1 MTETHM
7 PSTLLSSMIHYS
19 IRLHFTVTDNREITN
34 IAVTETVT
42 KLEVALEAELETR
55 SWPLL
60 IQYSVMYNKNRMGG

>member
-1 MTETHM
+1 
-7 PSTLLSSMIHYS
+7 
-19 IRLHFTVTDNREITN
+19 VTDNREITN